1 MPGRIVTETCPAPEC
16 TLTVAEIE
24 QFLPELTSYLGLLA
38 GSFVHQS
45 QWAWCGVYLQGIHRG
60 SSSATMRCVSGI
72 GPTMAHGICTGP
84 ATAICR
90 AWACR
95 LTWTVTRIDR

>member
-45 QWAWCGVYLQGIHRG
+45 QWAWCGVYLQGVLG
-60 SSSATMRCVSGI
+60 EADGVV
-72 GPTMAHGICTGP
+72 
-84 ATAICR
+84 
-90 AWACR
+90 
-95 LTWTVTRIDR
+95 LIDEMLCCSITTD